1 MQKGQPMPKFYFHT
15 KMGDELLPDPE
26 GDELPDTDHA
36 IKEGI
41 MAAREILAEA
51 IRAGKEPRIEAIVIA
66 DGRGQQ
72 IEVVPLAEVLPN
84 SLLKTH

>member
-1 MQKGQPMPKFYFHT
+1 MPTFYFHT
-15 KMGDELLPDPE
+15 KMNDELLPDFE

-36 IKEGI
+36 IEEAI

-51 IRAGKEPRIEAIVIA
+51 IRAGKEPLIEAIVIA

-72 IEVVPLAEVLPN
+72 IEVVPLAEVLPKR
-84 SLLKTH
+84 LLKID